1 VDFFT
6 CPWLPEA
13 SLLFGPT
20 LALSRQTSWGRDP
33 GVVMTTPGWISDPWF
48 AVTAIIILILIL
60 ILILRTFDTPDH
72 ISSDRIWSRL

>member
-33 GVVMTTPGWISDPWF
+33 GVVMTTHEWISDPWF

-60 ILILRTFDTPDH
+60 RAFDTPDH